1 MKNSSLRNLN
11 FVIKSDMMLEK
22 LINNL
27 KRVSRMRTMKKLF
40 SKITTRLS
48 KIQQWWMSKDTRQK
62 FSFHS
67 GINLFLPFI
76 MLFSMTLS
84 SPVPQFIVASMV
96 IANSTAIIVLYSK
109 LQKEEEKE
117 LDDQI
122 HEQKL
127 KKTKDLIAKDQES
140 SKTSYDKDTQEALQ
154 SLFETDKN
162 NVDEIKKEKASKPS
176 YTPHQEFNELF
187 NKSNA

>member
-1 MKNSSLRNLN
+1 MK
-11 FVIKSDMMLEK
+11 
-22 LINNL
+22 
-27 KRVSRMRTMKKLF
+27 TMKKLF
-40 SKITTRLS
+40 DKAQTRFS

-67 GINLFLPFI
+67 GINVFLPFI
-76 MLFSMTLS
+76 MLFSMALS
-84 SPVPQFIVASMV
+84 SPVLQFIVASMV

-117 LDDQI
+117 LDDLI

-127 KKTKDLIAKDQES
+127 KKTSDLIAKDQES

-154 SLFETDKN
+154 SLFETDKST
-162 NVDEIKKEKASKPS
+162 VDEIKKEMASESS
-176 YTPHQEFNELF
+176 YAPHQEFKELF